1 MKLSKEEKLQK
12 KVKNCYDNQAFYSKF
27 EEAIESVQ
35 AWFITGGIIIGGVAI
50 ISGFVPA
57 WLLFGSLVSIF
68 APIISLTFSRMMLQ
82 FYNDRGEY
90 LKEKLYNLPTQETTS
105 ETRVTKVRAN
115 KNSKTIIHKQKTKTN
130 KNNNEL
136 KDDSTLDR

>member
-1 MKLSKEEKLQK
+1 LKLSKEEKLQK

-68 APIISLTFSRMMLQ
+68 APIMLQ